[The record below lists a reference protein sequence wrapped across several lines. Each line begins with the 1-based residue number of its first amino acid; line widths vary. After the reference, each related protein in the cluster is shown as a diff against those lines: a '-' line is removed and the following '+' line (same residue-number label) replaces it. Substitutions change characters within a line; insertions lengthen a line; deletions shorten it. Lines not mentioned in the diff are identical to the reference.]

1 MINFPVKIGDIVTR
15 VLTAGQSGPAVV
27 FVHGFGAKADRW
39 TSNLDAIASAGF
51 RTFAFDLPGH
61 GFATKGEAIPCRVP
75 QLADFVRAALD
86 HFGIDKAF
94 IVGTSLGGAVV
105 ASFCA
110 ANPQRVEGAVFVG
123 GMGLAP
129 IGEEIRGR
137 ISAGSQ
143 NQSREAMAGKFS
155 VVICDQ
161 SLVKPEMIEEEY
173 QMNNS
178 DGANDSL
185 KAYGRYIGSD
195 LDKDVA
201 GPQLVSQTFRKLLVW
216 GDQDKVVPLS
226 IGQAARKLLP
236 DSQLVI
242 LEGTSH
248 TPYYERS
255 ADFNAILLSFLQNK
269 PLPRL
274 AGVTIS

>member
-1 MINFPVKIGDIVTR
+1 MINFPVNIGNIVTR
-15 VLTAGQSGPAVV
+15 VLTVGQSGPVV
-27 FVHGFGAKADRW
+27 VLVHGFGAKADRW
-39 TSNLDAIASAGF
+39 TSNLDAIAAAGF
-51 RTFAFDLPGH
+51 RAFAFDLPGH

-75 QLADFVRAALD
+75 QLADFLRAVLD

-110 ANPQRVEGAVFVG
+110 ANPERVQGAVFVG
-123 GMGLAP
+123 SMGLVP

-137 ISAGSQ
+137 ISAGSH
-143 NQSREAMAGKFS
+143 NQSREAMATKFK

-161 SLVKPEMIEEEY
+161 SLVKSEMIEEEY
-173 QMNNS
+173 QINNS
-178 DGANDSL
+178 DGANDAL

-201 GPQLVSQTFRKLLVW
+201 GPQLVNQKFRKLLVW

-226 IGQAARKLLP
+226 FGQAARKLLP

-242 LEGTSH
+242 IEGTSH
-248 TPYYERS
+248 TPYFERS
-255 ADFNAILLSFLQNK
+255 ADFNPILVSFLQNE
-269 PLPRL
+269 PLPQP
-274 AGVTIS
+274 AGVVIA